1 MTGVGTAGPLGA
13 LARWVRV
20 GAGLGQDRLEDQ
32 HPLHQAQEHR
42 HVAYQVVGVPAARRA
57 PDARLGARP
66 ARRAGGEQRAPLGQL
81 GRDLG
86 QHLPGAADAGP
97 GPWAGLRAAA
107 RGQHRGGGAQ
117 GGEVGRRVALVR
129 RFEGGGLL
137 QPGPGLGE
145 QVEGG
150 GRGGRPAEHGVHVAR
165 RSGQ

>member
-1 MTGVGTAGPLGA
+1 MTGVGAVGA
-13 LARWVRV
+13 LRARWVRV
-20 GAGLGQDRLEDQ
+20 GARLGQHGLEDQ

-42 HVAYQVVGVPAARRA
+42 HVAYQVVGVPGARG
-57 PDARLGARP
+57 PLDARLGPGPAART
-66 ARRAGGEQRAPLGQL
+66 GGEQGAPVGQL

-97 GPWAGLRAAA
+97 GPWAGLRAAT

-117 GGEVGRRVALVR
+117 GGEMGRRVPLVR
-129 RFEGGGLL
+129 RFEDGGLF
-137 QPGPGLGE
+137 QSGPGLGE

-150 GRGGRPAEHGVHVAR
+150 GRGCCPAEHGVHVAR